1 MTRTPG
7 TNPSFTQTRDV
18 PLLGGV
24 RIAEK
29 NGSIEQL
36 DLSAKGTFAPLAEA
50 VEKETPLLREA
61 FRQLGEY
68 LAGTRR
74 EFDLPL
80 APQGTPFQRRV
91 WDALQGIPYGQTRTY
106 RQIAEAADCPKGY
119 RAVGMANNRNP
130 IAILI
135 PCHRVIGADGSLV
148 GYGSGLPTKEK
159 LLRLEGSL

>member
-1 MTRTPG
+1 M
-7 TNPSFTQTRDV
+7 
-18 PLLGGV
+18 
-24 RIAEK
+24 EK

-36 DLSAKGTFAPLAEA
+36 DLSAKGAFAPLADA

-68 LAGTRR
+68 VARTRR

-91 WDALQGIPYGQTRTY
+91 WDALQRIPYGQTRTY